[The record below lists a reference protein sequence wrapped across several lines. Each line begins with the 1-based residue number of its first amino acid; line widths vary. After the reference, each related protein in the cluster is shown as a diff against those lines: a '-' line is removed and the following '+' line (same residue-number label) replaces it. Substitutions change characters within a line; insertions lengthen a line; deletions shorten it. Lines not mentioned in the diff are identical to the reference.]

1 LTTGNNVDRFEKERD
16 ILFLSAMYKRHG
28 VERREVDKITTEEKQ
43 SAKILITIS
52 VMDNGISLKDEK
64 LRNIIIM
71 SDTEEEFIQ
80 MIGRKRAVDKE
91 FVNLY
96 IVSKT
101 REEIN
106 RRFLDIK
113 RTETKLDYYIKDI
126 NNFNKNLSRGY
137 IMDFNTQDGKN
148 YYNRLSRIEIEMIE
162 RHQKSTMQSLL
173 VDRDDTVQ
181 KFLYPILDYSM
192 VNLLAVDRINYLVTY
207 YRELL
212 EELKKDDMALLRHQ
226 LRWLN
231 KSEKEIEGL
240 VREKKIDVR
249 EQYKKSI
256 IEAFQS
262 FMRIGMIFYNI

>member
-1 LTTGNNVDRFEKERD
+1 
-16 ILFLSAMYKRHG
+16 
-28 VERREVDKITTEEKQ
+28 
-43 SAKILITIS
+43 
-52 VMDNGISLKDEK
+52 
-64 LRNIIIM
+64 
-71 SDTEEEFIQ
+71 
-80 MIGRKRAVDKE
+80 
-91 FVNLY
+91 
-96 IVSKT
+96 
-101 REEIN
+101 
-106 RRFLDIK
+106 
-113 RTETKLDYYIKDI
+113 
-126 NNFNKNLSRGY
+126 
-137 IMDFNTQDGKN
+137 
-148 YYNRLSRIEIEMIE
+148 
-162 RHQKSTMQSLL
+162 
-173 VDRDDTVQ
+173 
-181 KFLYPILDYSM
+181 M